1 MFYFSYIMALF
12 WVFAELFIIIYIK
25 KGISF
30 IVRDGKK
37 HYGFMVFAAVFFIL
51 LIVATFFR
59 NQIYSL
65 FPDVPNAMQ
74 KKFYGY
80 SLWHFYC
87 SQWVVFEAS
96 ITLYILRVYALIQQ
110 SVCRSDRT
118 AERWGVVERFAVF
131 GVPVFLVIYAV
142 LFAGY
147 ELLTFSAMQ
156 RDLIAQPQLYHIN
169 LFYIKI
175 CGVFWIVIDGGAA
188 FLGYKILCF
197 LKTHHISTTGVLSV
211 KALSE

>member
-30 IVRDGKK
+30 IIQDGKK
-37 HYGFMVFAAVFFIL
+37 HYGFIVFAGVFFIL
-51 LIVATFFR
+51 LIFATFFR
-59 NQIYSL
+59 HHIYSI

-80 SLWHFYC
+80 TLWHFYC

-96 ITLYILRVYALIQQ
+96 ITFYILRVYALMRQ
-110 SVCRSDRT
+110 SVCQSSRMVKKWD
-118 AERWGVVERFAVF
+118 VVERSAVF
-131 GVPVFLVIYAV
+131 GVPAFLIIYAFI
-142 LFAGY
+142 FAGY
-147 ELLTFSAMQ
+147 ECLTFSVLQSA
-156 RDLIAQPQLYHIN
+156 LISQVQLYHIN

-175 CGVFWIVIDGGAA
+175 CGIFWIAIDSGAA
-188 FLGYKILCF
+188 FLGYKILRF
-197 LKTHHISTTGVLSV
+197 LKTHHTSTIGSLY
-211 KALSE
+211 